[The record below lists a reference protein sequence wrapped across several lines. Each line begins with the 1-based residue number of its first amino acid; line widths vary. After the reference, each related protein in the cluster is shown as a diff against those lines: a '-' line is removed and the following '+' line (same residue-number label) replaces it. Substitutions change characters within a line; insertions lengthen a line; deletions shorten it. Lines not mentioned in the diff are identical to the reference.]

1 MPLFLEG
8 TVGSCSHR
16 KEALGQ
22 ARVGCLGRLWYLH
35 YVRAM
40 VGFVKHQ
47 ESVTGMM
54 AAALSLGQGEA
65 VLVFQGV

>member
-1 MPLFLEG
+1 M
-8 TVGSCSHR
+8 
-16 KEALGQ
+16 
-22 ARVGCLGRLWYLH
+22 
-35 YVRAM
+35 RAM

-47 ESVTGMM
+47 ESITGMM